1 MVSVYYAAP
10 FVSVWNSGLR
20 PYKGGFA
27 PPEGEFVLPEGGFAL
42 SRSGRALLGWARGSS
57 IGLTTSDK
65 WESVVTEKRKRHA
78 EQQVQEEQ
86 RAEYEKRRDM
96 TLSSTK
102 L

>member
-1 MVSVYYAAP
+1 M
-10 FVSVWNSGLR
+10 R
-20 PYKGGFA
+20 GGFA

-86 RAEYEKRRDM
+86 RAEYEKRVIPLFCCYFWARRH
-96 TLSSTK
+96 TILH
-102 L
+102 